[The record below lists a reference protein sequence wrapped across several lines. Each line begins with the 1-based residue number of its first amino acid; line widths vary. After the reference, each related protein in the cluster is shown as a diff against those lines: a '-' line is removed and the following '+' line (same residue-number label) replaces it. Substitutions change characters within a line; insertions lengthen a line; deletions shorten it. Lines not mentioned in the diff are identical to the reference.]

1 MSEFNVN
8 DDNLLDNN
16 SIEEILYVDPIIEKQ
31 KQEMRELAKKMRET
45 LGRPEPIILTNS
57 GSVKKASELTLEEQ
71 EHEIIKCATDC
82 IYFVETYLTIFDQTQ
97 GDNGLIVPFKLFE
110 FQKNILIDLQKN
122 RFNIINKYR
131 QGGIST
137 VLAAYLS
144 WVISFCSNRTIA
156 IVANLLSTAQ
166 NEVMFDVVTFIS
178 DCPIWLVPQPDKKNT
193 QKLKIYTNGS
203 KVQAFAAK
211 SGVRGITPSDVFI
224 DEAAFLENGID
235 FFNSTF
241 PALSTGGNMTMV
253 STPQGFDPLFYKT
266 FSLAKRKENNF
277 NAIELYWY
285 NDPRYNIGL
294 EWVKNKNKE
303 TEIRIKD
310 ENWLYEKRK
319 KMCEDGWEADSEWFN
334 QQIKNAN
341 FDMRRIGQ
349 EILCDFLGSGDNF
362 IAEKYL
368 KDIEDNQIKEPIRK
382 EYVDREMWIFEDPN
396 PEDEY
401 LITIDVSAGH
411 GDDSSSISV
420 LKVKQ
425 SLEETLQEKPDGTKK
440 KIKTIIHKAEQV
452 AEYHN
457 KVTPQIL
464 AEIVYYYAKLYNN
477 AYVVIDVTGG
487 YGVFTI
493 ETLLSYGYE
502 NIYYS
507 EIEHK
512 QTRERLGGYVKSET
526 KTKSDGTA
534 HNVDLVPGFF
544 IGANRPQ
551 VLLNIQKYIH
561 FGDIIIRSVRLLNE
575 LKTFINVSG
584 SRIADHRRSFHD
596 DSIMGMAIGLYVLSF
611 DTKRFNKKDNE
622 KTKKMMNAILTM
634 NDINEINKDK
644 PKPIPKIAYGYN
656 PIREF
661 SWVFKGLKGC

>member
-1 MSEFNVN
+1 
-8 DDNLLDNN
+8 
-16 SIEEILYVDPIIEKQ
+16 
-31 KQEMRELAKKMRET
+31 
-45 LGRPEPIILTNS
+45 
-57 GSVKKASELTLEEQ
+57 
-71 EHEIIKCATDC
+71 
-82 IYFVETYLTIFDQTQ
+82 
-97 GDNGLIVPFKLFE
+97 
-110 FQKNILIDLQKN
+110 
-122 RFNIINKYR
+122 
-131 QGGIST
+131 
-137 VLAAYLS
+137 
-144 WVISFCSNRTIA
+144 
-156 IVANLLSTAQ
+156 
-166 NEVMFDVVTFIS
+166 
-178 DCPIWLVPQPDKKNT
+178 
-193 QKLKIYTNGS
+193 
-203 KVQAFAAK
+203 
-211 SGVRGITPSDVFI
+211 
-224 DEAAFLENGID
+224 
-235 FFNSTF
+235 
-241 PALSTGGNMTMV
+241 
-253 STPQGFDPLFYKT
+253 
-266 FSLAKRKENNF
+266 
-277 NAIELYWY
+277 
-285 NDPRYNIGL
+285 
-294 EWVKNKNKE
+294 
-303 TEIRIKD
+303 
-310 ENWLYEKRK
+310 
-319 KMCEDGWEADSEWFN
+319 
-334 QQIKNAN
+334 
-341 FDMRRIGQ
+341 MRRVGQ
-349 EILCDFLGSGDNF
+349 EILCVGGNTNITIKDKLTNEIKKIQIIDLYKQFEIEKTLLNNNRLQILTSENKFVDFKGIKKTNKNTYLKITLEDGNKITCSEDHIFIVSQKNMTANSLTPNISYLSTIDGDKTIISIEKINEDIELYDIVECDEGYEYLTNDIISHNCDFLGSGDNF

-382 EYVDREMWIFEDPN
+382 EYVDREMWIFEDPI

-425 SLEETLQEKPDGTKK
+425 TLEETLQEKPDGSKK

-493 ETLLSYGYE
+493 ETLLNYGYE

-512 QTRERLGGYVKSET
+512 QTRERLGGYVKSES
-526 KTKSDGTA
+526 KIKSDGSV
-534 HNVDLVPGFF
+534 HNIDLVPGFF

-551 VLLNIQKYIH
+551 VLLNIQKFIH

-596 DSIMGMAIGLYVLSF
+596 DLIMGMAIGLHVLSF

-634 NDINEINKDK
+634 NDINELNKDK

-656 PIREF
+656 PYREF
-661 SWVFKGLKGC
+661 GWVFKGMKGC